1 MSLMLDYYIFYGF
14 IFETLVF
21 AISLMLIPY
30 FLYPKL
36 VDLIYKY
43 QPRDISVNFK
53 PEQWPSVDIVF
64 AAFNEESVIRE
75 KIESILALNYPKDL
89 LKIRIGSDC
98 STDSTDLII
107 EEFQKREKIIDFVKM
122 KTRSGKSKII
132 NTLIQRSESKII
144 VGTDANIFFHPD
156 ALKEM
161 ILPIVNDNKIHLVG
175 GNLVYRGNNKIFLN
189 SIAKNEKSYINWEN
203 NLKNKE
209 GVIWG
214 SSMGVEGGC
223 YAIRRESFKEIPFG
237 TLMEDFFLTMT
248 VLKSNKKVV
257 IALKAICTEDVSN
270 ESNMEFK
277 RKIRISQGNWQ
288 NLKYFYATVLT
299 NPFPIGLVF
308 FCHKILRWMLP
319 IFFSLGSLVNIIF
332 WLLQGSHIVMISII
346 FQMLFLILFILYP
359 ERFLPKTISNFLKP
373 LSYFSWMNIA
383 LFLGLI
389 RYLRTSENGIWKPTT
404 RNKL

>member
-1 MSLMLDYYIFYGF
+1 MSLMLEYYIFYGF
-14 IFETLVF
+14 IFETLVL
-21 AISLMLIPY
+21 AILLMLIPY

-36 VDLIYKY
+36 VNLIYKY
-43 QPRDISVNFK
+43 KSHDINVNVK
-53 PEQWPSVDIVF
+53 PEVWPSVDIVF
-64 AAFNEESVIRE
+64 AAFNEETVIRE
-75 KIESILALNYPKDL
+75 KIESILALDYPKNL

-107 EEFQKREKIIDFVKM
+107 EEFQKREKIIDFVRM
-122 KTRSGKSKII
+122 NTRSGKSNII
-132 NTLIQRSESKII
+132 NALVKRGKSKII

-161 ILPIVNDNKIHLVG
+161 ILPIANDNEVHLVG
-175 GNLVYRGNNKIFLN
+175 GNLVYRGISKNLLNNI
-189 SIAKNEKSYINWEN
+189 SKNEKLYINWEN
-203 NLKNKE
+203 DLKNKE

-223 YAIRRESFKEIPFG
+223 YAIKRESFQEIPFG
-237 TLMEDFFLTMT
+237 TLMEDFFQTMN

-257 IALKAICTEDVSN
+257 FAPKAICTEDVSN

-288 NLKYFYATVLT
+288 NLKYFYTTVLT
-299 NPFPIGLVF
+299 NTFPTGIIFL
-308 FCHKILRWMLP
+308 CHKILRWTLP
-319 IFFSLGSLVNIIF
+319 IFFFLGSLRNIIF
-332 WLLQGSHIVMISII
+332 SFLQGSQLAIISII
-346 FQMLFLILFILYP
+346 FQILLLILFVLFPQRI
-359 ERFLPKTISNFLKP
+359 LPKALSNFLKP

-389 RYLRTSENGIWKPTT
+389 RYLRTSETGIWQPTT

>member
-1 MSLMLDYYIFYGF
+1 MSFMLEYYVFYGF
-14 IFETLVF
+14 IFETLVL

-36 VDLIYKY
+36 VNLIYKY
-43 QPRDISVNFK
+43 KSNDINVNVK
-53 PEQWPSVDIVF
+53 PEVWPSVDIVF
-64 AAFNEESVIRE
+64 AAFNEETVIRE

-107 EEFQKREKIIDFVKM
+107 EEFQKREKTIDFVRM
-122 KTRSGKSKII
+122 NTRSGKSNII
-132 NTLIQRSESKII
+132 NALVKRGKSKII

-161 ILPIVNDNKIHLVG
+161 ILPIANDNEVHLVG
-175 GNLVYRGNNKIFLN
+175 GNLVYRGISKNLLNNI
-189 SIAKNEKSYINWEN
+189 SKNEKLYINWEN
-203 NLKNKE
+203 DLKNKE

-223 YAIRRESFKEIPFG
+223 YAIKRESFQEIPFG
-237 TLMEDFFLTMT
+237 TLMEDFFQTMN

-257 IALKAICTEDVSN
+257 FAPKAICTEDVSN

-288 NLKYFYATVLT
+288 NLKYFYTTVLT
-299 NPFPIGLVF
+299 NTFPTGIIFL
-308 FCHKILRWMLP
+308 CHKILRWTLP
-319 IFFSLGSLVNIIF
+319 IFFFLGTLINIIF
-332 WLLQGSHIVMISII
+332 SFLQGGQLAMISII
-346 FQMLFLILFILYP
+346 FQILLLILFVLFPQKI
-359 ERFLPKTISNFLKP
+359 LPKALSNFLKP

-389 RYLRTSENGIWKPTT
+389 RYLRTSETGIWQPTT

>member
-161 ILPIVNDNKIHLVG
+161 ILPLVNDNEIHLVG

-223 YAIRRESFKEIPFG
+223 YAIRRESFKEIPFPSRAKYAANS
-237 TLMEDFFLTMT
+237 LIP
-248 VLKSNKKVV
+248 VL
-257 IALKAICTEDVSN
+257 
-270 ESNMEFK
+270 
-277 RKIRISQGNWQ
+277 
-288 NLKYFYATVLT
+288 
-299 NPFPIGLVF
+299 
-308 FCHKILRWMLP
+308 
-319 IFFSLGSLVNIIF
+319 
-332 WLLQGSHIVMISII
+332 
-346 FQMLFLILFILYP
+346 
-359 ERFLPKTISNFLKP
+359 
-373 LSYFSWMNIA
+373 
-383 LFLGLI
+383 
-389 RYLRTSENGIWKPTT
+389 
-404 RNKL
+404 

>member
-1 MSLMLDYYIFYGF
+1 MSLMLEYYVFYGF
-14 IFETLVF
+14 IFETLVL
-21 AISLMLIPY
+21 AILLMLIPY

-36 VDLIYKY
+36 VNLIYKY
-43 QPRDISVNFK
+43 KSHDINVNVK
-53 PEQWPSVDIVF
+53 PEVWPSVDIVF
-64 AAFNEESVIRE
+64 AAFNEETVIRE

-107 EEFQKREKIIDFVKM
+107 EEFQKREKIIDFVRM
-122 KTRSGKSKII
+122 NTRSGKSNII
-132 NTLIQRSESKII
+132 NALVKRGKSKII

-161 ILPIVNDNKIHLVG
+161 ILPIANDNEVHLVG
-175 GNLVYRGNNKIFLN
+175 GNLVYRGISKNLLNNI
-189 SIAKNEKSYINWEN
+189 SKNEKLYINWEN
-203 NLKNKE
+203 DLKNKE

-223 YAIRRESFKEIPFG
+223 YAIKRESFQEIPFG
-237 TLMEDFFLTMT
+237 TLMEDFFQTMK

-257 IALKAICTEDVSN
+257 FALKAICTEDVSY

-288 NLKYFYATVLT
+288 NLKYFYTTVLT
-299 NPFPIGLVF
+299 NTFPTGIIFL
-308 FCHKILRWMLP
+308 CHKILRWMLP
-319 IFFSLGSLVNIIF
+319 IFFFLGSLINIIF
-332 WLLQGSHIVMISII
+332 SFLQGGQLAIISII
-346 FQMLFLILFILYP
+346 FQILLLILFVLFPQRI
-359 ERFLPKTISNFLKP
+359 LPKALSNFLKP

-389 RYLRTSENGIWKPTT
+389 RYLRTSETGIWQPTT

>member
-1 MSLMLDYYIFYGF
+1 MSLILEYYIFYGF
-14 IFETLVF
+14 IFETFVL

-30 FLYPKL
+30 FLFPKL
-36 VDLIYKY
+36 VDVFYNYNSQNI
-43 QPRDISVNFK
+43 IENSNI
-53 PEQWPSVDIVF
+53 ETWPSVDIVF

-75 KIESILALNYPKDL
+75 KIESVLAVNYPKEL

-107 EEFQKREKIIDFVKM
+107 EEFQKREEIIDFIRM
-122 KTRSGKSKII
+122 KNRSGKSNII
-132 NTLIQRSESKII
+132 NALVKRGESQII

-161 ILPIVNDNKIHLVG
+161 IRPVINDNEVHLVG
-175 GNLVYRGNNKIFLN
+175 GNLVYRGNNEDFLN
-189 SIAKNEKSYINWEN
+189 NIAKSERSYINWEN
-203 NLKNKE
+203 DLKNKE

-214 SSMGVEGGC
+214 CSMGVEGGC
-223 YAIRRESFKEIPFG
+223 YAIRRESFKEIPYG
-237 TLMEDFFLTMT
+237 TLMEDFFQTMS

-257 IALKAICTEDVSN
+257 FAPKALCSEDVSN

-288 NLKYFYATVLT
+288 NLKCFFATVLT
-299 NPFPIGLVF
+299 NPFPIGMVF
-308 FCHKILRWMLP
+308 LCHKILRWILP
-319 IFFSLGSLVNIIF
+319 IFFFLGSLINIVL
-332 WLLQGSHIVMISII
+332 WLLHGSQLVIISIVFQISLLI
-346 FQMLFLILFILYP
+346 FFVLYP
-359 ERFLPKTISNFLKP
+359 ERFLPKTLSNLLKP

-389 RYLRTSENGIWKPTT
+389 RYLRISETGIWQPTT
-404 RNKL
+404 RNKI

>member
-1 MSLMLDYYIFYGF
+1 MSLILEYYVFYGF
-14 IFETLVF
+14 IFETLVL

-36 VDLIYKY
+36 VNLIYK
-43 QPRDISVNFK
+43 FK
-53 PEQWPSVDIVF
+53 PHDINVNVKPEVWPSVDIVF
-64 AAFNEESVIRE
+64 AAFNEETVIRE

-107 EEFQKREKIIDFVKM
+107 EEFQKREKIIDFVRM
-122 KTRSGKSKII
+122 KNRSGKSNII
-132 NTLIQRSESKII
+132 NALVKRGKSKII

-161 ILPIVNDNKIHLVG
+161 ILPIANDNAVHLVG
-175 GNLVYRGNNKIFLN
+175 GNLVYRGINKNLLN
-189 SIAKNEKSYINWEN
+189 SISRNEKLYINWEN
-203 NLKNKE
+203 DLKNKE

-223 YAIRRESFKEIPFG
+223 YAIKRESFQEIPFG
-237 TLMEDFFLTMT
+237 TLMEDFFQTMN

-257 IALKAICTEDVSN
+257 FAPKAICTEDVSN

-288 NLKYFYATVLT
+288 NLKYFYTTVLT
-299 NPFPIGLVF
+299 NTFPTGIIFL
-308 FCHKILRWMLP
+308 CHKILRWMLP
-319 IFFSLGSLVNIIF
+319 IFFFLGSLINIIF
-332 WLLQGSHIVMISII
+332 TILQGGQVVIISIT
-346 FQMLFLILFILYP
+346 FQILLLILFVLFPQRI
-359 ERFLPKTISNFLKP
+359 LPKALSNPLKP

-389 RYLRTSENGIWKPTT
+389 RYLRTSETGIWQPTT

>member
-1 MSLMLDYYIFYGF
+1 MSLMLEYYIFYGF
-14 IFETLVF
+14 IFETFVL

-36 VDLIYKY
+36 VNLIYKY
-43 QPRDISVNFK
+43 KSHDINVNIK
-53 PEQWPSVDIVF
+53 PEVWPSVDIVF
-64 AAFNEESVIRE
+64 AAFNEETVIRE
-75 KIESILALNYPKDL
+75 KIESILALDYPKNL
-89 LKIRIGSDC
+89 LNIRIGSDC

-107 EEFQKREKIIDFVKM
+107 KEFQKREKNIDFVRM
-122 KTRSGKSKII
+122 KTRSGKSNII
-132 NTLIQRSESKII
+132 NTLVKRGKSKII

-161 ILPIVNDNKIHLVG
+161 ILPITNDNAVHLVG
-175 GNLVYRGNNKIFLN
+175 GNLVYRGMSKNLLNNI
-189 SIAKNEKSYINWEN
+189 SKNEKLYINWEN
-203 NLKNKE
+203 DLKNKE

-223 YAIRRESFKEIPFG
+223 YAMKRESFQEIPFG
-237 TLMEDFFLTMT
+237 TLMEDFFQTMK

-257 IALKAICTEDVSN
+257 FALKAICTEDVSN

-288 NLKYFYATVLT
+288 NLKYFYTTILT
-299 NPFPIGLVF
+299 NTFPIGIIFL
-308 FCHKILRWMLP
+308 CHKILRWMLP
-319 IFFSLGSLVNIIF
+319 IFFFHGSLINIIF
-332 WLLQGSHIVMISII
+332 SFLQGNQLEIISII
-346 FQMLFLILFILYP
+346 FQILFLILFVLFPQRI
-359 ERFLPKTISNFLKP
+359 LPKTLSNFLKP

-389 RYLRTSENGIWKPTT
+389 RYLRTSETGIWQPTT

>member
-1 MSLMLDYYIFYGF
+1 
-14 IFETLVF
+14 
-21 AISLMLIPY
+21 
-30 FLYPKL
+30 
-36 VDLIYKY
+36 
-43 QPRDISVNFK
+43 
-53 PEQWPSVDIVF
+53 
-64 AAFNEESVIRE
+64 
-75 KIESILALNYPKDL
+75 
-89 LKIRIGSDC
+89 
-98 STDSTDLII
+98 LII

-122 KTRSGKSKII
+122 KTRSGKSNII
-132 NTLIQRSESKII
+132 NTLIQRGESKII

-161 ILPIVNDNKIHLVG
+161 ILPIVNDNEVHLVG
-175 GNLVYRGNNKIFLN
+175 GNLVYRGNNKTFLN

-209 GVIWG
+209 GIIWG

-237 TLMEDFFLTMT
+237 TLMEDFFLTMS

-257 IALKAICTEDVSN
+257 IAPKAICTEDVSN
-270 ESNMEFK
+270 ESKMEFK

-288 NLKYFYATVLT
+288 NLKYFYTTVLT
-299 NPFPIGLVF
+299 NPFPIGLIF

-319 IFFSLGSLVNIIF
+319 VFFFLGSLVNIIF
-332 WLLQGSHIVMISII
+332 WLLQGSQIIMISII
-346 FQMLFLILFILYP
+346 FQMLFLILFVLYP
-359 ERFLPKTISNFLKP
+359 ERFLPKTLSNFLKP

-389 RYLRTSENGIWKPTT
+389 RYLRTSENGIWQPTT

>member
-1 MSLMLDYYIFYGF
+1 MSFMLEYYVFYGF
-14 IFETLVF
+14 IFETLVL

-36 VDLIYKY
+36 VNLIYKY
-43 QPRDISVNFK
+43 KSNDINVNVK
-53 PEQWPSVDIVF
+53 PEVWPSVDIVF
-64 AAFNEESVIRE
+64 AAFNEETVIRE

-107 EEFQKREKIIDFVKM
+107 EEFQKREKTIDFVKM
-122 KTRSGKSKII
+122 KTRSGKSIII
-132 NTLIQRSESKII
+132 NTLIQRGKSKII

-161 ILPIVNDNKIHLVG
+161 ILPIANDNEVHLVG
-175 GNLVYRGNNKIFLN
+175 GNLVYRGISKNLLNNI
-189 SIAKNEKSYINWEN
+189 SKNEKLYINWEN
-203 NLKNKE
+203 DLKNKE

-223 YAIRRESFKEIPFG
+223 YAIKRESFQEIPFG
-237 TLMEDFFLTMT
+237 TLMEDFFQTMN

-257 IALKAICTEDVSN
+257 FAPKAICTEDVSN

-288 NLKYFYATVLT
+288 NLKYFYTTVLT
-299 NPFPIGLVF
+299 NTFPTGIIFL
-308 FCHKILRWMLP
+308 CHKILRWTLP
-319 IFFSLGSLVNIIF
+319 IFFFLGTLINIIF
-332 WLLQGSHIVMISII
+332 SFLQGGQLAMISII
-346 FQMLFLILFILYP
+346 FQILLLILFVLFPQKI
-359 ERFLPKTISNFLKP
+359 LPKALSNFLKP

-389 RYLRTSENGIWKPTT
+389 RYLRTSETGIWQPTT